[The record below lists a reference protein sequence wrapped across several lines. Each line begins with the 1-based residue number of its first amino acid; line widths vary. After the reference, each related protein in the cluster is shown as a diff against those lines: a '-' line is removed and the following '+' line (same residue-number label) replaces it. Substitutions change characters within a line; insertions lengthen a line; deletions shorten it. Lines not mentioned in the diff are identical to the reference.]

1 MNKRYERWREAQK
14 KEELFWDTWN
24 VTEEEE
30 KKMEDEIYSK
40 YRF

>member
-1 MNKRYERWREAQK
+1 MNKRHERWREAQK
-14 KEELFWDTWN
+14 EEELFGDTWN
-24 VTEEEE
+24 VAEEEE